1 MRFNIAV
8 EHDYLRAELFERE
21 TAEQTSE
28 FLRAAAT
35 EGLRLG
41 CSKALV
47 SVQSSRPIF
56 KVEQYQLSAYVEALA
71 ARPSVMVALV
81 SGNDEIHAAHQ
92 YIELLAQQHGANV
105 RCFRHE
111 PEAVQWL
118 RSRI

>member
-1 MRFNIAV
+1 MRYTIAL
-8 EHDYLRAELFERE
+8 EQDYLRAELFERE

-41 CSKALV
+41 CNKALV
-47 SVQSSRPIF
+47 SVHASRPIF
-56 KVEQYQLSAYVEALA
+56 KVEQFQFSAYMEALA

-81 SGNDEIHAAHQ
+81 SGSDELHAAHQ
-92 YIELLAQQHGANV
+92 YIELLAQQHGANL

>member
-8 EHDYLRAELFERE
+8 EGDYLRAELFERE
-21 TAEQTSE
+21 TAEQTRE
-28 FLRAAAT
+28 FLRATAT

-56 KVEQYQLSAYVEALA
+56 KVEQYQFSAYVKAIAE
-71 ARPSVMVALV
+71 RPSAMVALV
-81 SGNDEIHAAHQ
+81 AGSDEIHAAHQ
-92 YIELLAQQHGANV
+92 YIELLARQHGANV